1 MSENLRQN
9 GEMLPVFRKNFTSVL
24 EYFSTIGLYSI
35 AGYPNF
41 AQWALSVPHLK
52 HRPWNKLLSVR

>member
-1 MSENLRQN
+1 MSFILKSSNLNMSENLRQN
-9 GEMLPVFRKNFTSVL
+9 GEMLPVFKKNFTSVL

-41 AQWALSVPHLK
+41 AQ
-52 HRPWNKLLSVR
+52 